1 MTEASVKSQQLTK
14 TDDDGNLVI
23 SDNPE
28 NEVTD
33 LVGKIHEQLK
43 ASDEVKALARE
54 IDLRDQNSLL
64 AYGGKPAEE
73 ISTLAD
79 KILATVTKSSVQ
91 DSGVM
96 LKELARLMKSFDP
109 SDFEKE
115 PTGFV
120 GKLFGSAKKAIEK
133 ILAKYQTIGG
143 EIDKINREISKYKG
157 EMVQSNQTLE
167 DLFVHNLSYYEA
179 LEKYVVGGNL
189 SLDALKETEL
199 PKLEAKAAEGSQM
212 HVVKLETM
220 RTNIELLEQRVY
232 DLEMAKMI
240 ALQTAP
246 QIRMIQKGN
255 FKLIAK
261 IQSAFIVTIPLFKM
275 GLVQAIALKRQK
287 LVADSM
293 KALDDATNELL
304 LRNAQMTANQSKQI
318 AKMGTSSVKMETV
331 TEAWKTILQGIDDTK
346 AIEDENRKARE
357 EGTTKLHAL
366 QGEIMNKFKN

>member
-1 MTEASVKSQQLTK
+1 MTTATNTLGNITK
-14 TDDDGNLVI
+14 IDDDGNVVI

-28 NEVTD
+28 GEVTD
-33 LVGKIHEQLK
+33 LVGQIHNRLK

-64 AYGGKPAEE
+64 QYGGKPAEE
-73 ISTLAD
+73 MATLAD
-79 KILATVTKSSVQ
+79 KILSTVKKSSVQ

-109 SDFEKE
+109 KDFEKE
-115 PTGFV
+115 PSGFL
-120 GKLFGSAKKAIEK
+120 GKILGGAKKAIEK
-133 ILAKYQTIGG
+133 ILAKYQIIGN
-143 EIDKINREISKYKG
+143 EIDKINREITKYKN
-157 EMVQSNQTLE
+157 EMVQSNTTLE
-167 DLFVHNLSYYEA
+167 DLFVHNLAYYEQ
-179 LEKYVVGGNL
+179 LQKYIVGGNL
-189 SLDALKETEL
+189 SLEVIREEEL
-199 PKLEAKAAEGSQM
+199 PKLEAKTAEGGQM
-212 HVVKLETM
+212 LAVRLETM

-255 FKLIAK
+255 YKLIAK
-261 IQSAFIVTIPLFKM
+261 IQSAFIVTIPLFKV

-304 LRNAQMTANQSKQI
+304 LRNAQMTATQSKEI
-318 AKMGTSSVKMETV
+318 AKLGSSSVKMETV
-331 TEAWKTILQGIDDTK
+331 TEAWKTILQGIEDTQ
-346 AIEDENRKARE
+346 AIEEENRKARE
-357 EGTTKLHAL
+357 EGTLKLHSL